1 MKILAP
7 PGWGFPPN
15 YPLAGMGPAD
25 MPELPVLRTLQREAR
40 TDAVV
45 AALCDVPGL
54 AHSIRV
60 VDLTRKYGL
69 PQGTASVVLSRARL
83 GLA

>member
-15 YPLAGMGPAD
+15 YPLAGITAED
-25 MPELPVLRTLQREAR
+25 LPELPMLRVLRREAR
-40 TDAVV
+40 TDAIV
-45 AALCDVPGL
+45 AAICEVPGL
-54 AHSIRV
+54 AQSIRV

-69 PQGTASVVLSRARL
+69 PQGTASQALNRARM